1 MSLYAFCQAFT
12 LDQVPSHTRAILQKS
27 LLDILGTMAGAVSNA
42 TSQTLYAY
50 ARKHYP
56 AGEFIARLPF
66 DGTPV
71 NLLGAGWAG
80 GFTAD
85 SLDAHEGHFTSKGHA
100 GATVVPALLALVDA
114 LHAQGRLVSGRELLE
129 ALCLGYETGLRAG
142 VALMATSPTYHASG
156 GFSGIGVVC
165 GGARLLG
172 LDETSFRHAL
182 GIAEYFAARCPMM
195 RLIDHPTM
203 LRDAHGAGAYNG
215 LNALLLAREG
225 VTGAPAET
233 LEAESASPFWS
244 DLGHRWEIDAQYFK
258 PWPVCRWAQPALT
271 AMTLLLAE
279 HPQLCAETLTSVRVE
294 TFQESSCLQ
303 GQRPTNAD
311 EAQYALAFPLAALI
325 ARGQVGPEEVTGASR
340 DRRGGGFVGTL
351 PGGDPLAGDRPPD
364 QRRDLHLTDHRS
376 PGRSGSAPDPGRH
389 RSQVRAVRRAESH
402 GRRSRR
408 PEACRARS
416 GAFARGHRGPC
427 TALRALGSITP
438 AHALPAR
445 NVVCDRGGL
454 RPRLRSS
461 ALSPKPL
468 PACLVAHQRATTA
481 LCFERRCAPNNNK
494 SPNRLRSR
502 PDFEDTR
509 P

>member
-56 AGEFIARLPF
+56 AGEFIARMPF

-233 LEAESASPFWS
+233 LEADASSPYWH
-244 DLGHRWEIDAQYFK
+244 DLGIRWEIDAQYFK

-325 ARGQVGPEEVTGASR
+325 ARGQVGPEEVTGASIEAPDILAVSAR
-340 DRRGGGFVGTL
+340 IEIVEAADLSARFPEEILSRVTVRLTNGETFTSPITAAL
-351 PGGDPLAGDRPPD
+351 GDPDQPLTLADIEAKFELFAGQNLTADARAALK
-364 QRRDLHLTDHRS
+364 RAVLDLERS
-376 PGRSGSAPDPGRH
+376 PVAIEALAPLFEPW
-389 RSQVRAVRRAESH
+389 
-402 GRRSRR
+402 
-408 PEACRARS
+408 
-416 GAFARGHRGPC
+416 
-427 TALRALGSITP
+427 
-438 AHALPAR
+438 
-445 NVVCDRGGL
+445 DR
-454 RPRLRSS
+454 
-461 ALSPKPL
+461 
-468 PACLVAHQRATTA
+468 
-481 LCFERRCAPNNNK
+481 
-494 SPNRLRSR
+494 
-502 PDFEDTR
+502 
-509 P
+509 

>member
-233 LEAESASPFWS
+233 LETDASSPYWH
-244 DLGHRWEIDAQYFK
+244 DLGIRWEIDAQYFK

-271 AMTLLLAE
+271 AMTRLLAE
-279 HPQLCAETLTSVRVE
+279 HPQLCAETVASVRVE

-325 ARGQVGPEEVTGASR
+325 ARGQVGPEEVTGASIEAPDILAVSAR
-340 DRRGGGFVGTL
+340 IEIVEAADLSARFPEEILSRVTVRLTNGETFTSPITAAL
-351 PGGDPLAGDRPPD
+351 GDPDQPLTLADIEAKFELFAGQNLTADARAALK
-364 QRRDLHLTDHRS
+364 RAVLDLERS
-376 PGRSGSAPDPGRH
+376 PVAIEALAPLFEPW
-389 RSQVRAVRRAESH
+389 
-402 GRRSRR
+402 
-408 PEACRARS
+408 
-416 GAFARGHRGPC
+416 
-427 TALRALGSITP
+427 
-438 AHALPAR
+438 
-445 NVVCDRGGL
+445 DR
-454 RPRLRSS
+454 
-461 ALSPKPL
+461 
-468 PACLVAHQRATTA
+468 
-481 LCFERRCAPNNNK
+481 
-494 SPNRLRSR
+494 
-502 PDFEDTR
+502 
-509 P
+509 

>member
-1 MSLYAFCQAFT
+1 MSLHAFCRDFT
-12 LDQVPSHTRAILQKS
+12 LDQVPAHTRDILQKS

-42 TSQTLYAY
+42 TSQTIYRY

-56 AGEFIARLPF
+56 YGEFLARLPF

-71 NLLGAGWAG
+71 NVLGAGWAG

-100 GATVVPALLALVDA
+100 GATVVPALLALADA
-114 LHAQGRLVSGRELLE
+114 LHAQGRSVSGRELLE

-156 GFSGIGVVC
+156 GFSAIGVVC

-172 LDETSFRHAL
+172 MDEVTFRHAL

-195 RLIDHPTM
+195 RLIEHPTM

-233 LEAESASPFWS
+233 LEADSAGPYWQ
-244 DLGHRWEIDAQYFK
+244 DLGRRWEIDSQYFK

-271 AMTLLLAE
+271 AMTRLRTE
-279 HPQLCAETLTSVRVE
+279 HPRIDAATVAAIRVE

-303 GQRPTNAD
+303 GHRPVNAD

-325 ARGQVGPEEVTGASR
+325 ARGRVGPEEVTGAAIHAPDILAISDRIEIVEAPDLSARFPEEILSR
-340 DRRGGGFVGTL
+340 VTVRLHDGVTFTSPVTAAL
-351 PGGDPLAGDRPPD
+351 GDPEQPLTLADIEAKFE
-364 QRRDLHLTDHRS
+364 LFASVNL
-376 PGRSGSAPDPGRH
+376 SAIAWA
-389 RSQVRAVRRAESH
+389 AVKDAVLQLESADAAIT
-402 GRRSRR
+402 SLA
-408 PEACRARS
+408 PV
-416 GAFARGHRGPC
+416 FAPW
-427 TALRALGSITP
+427 
-438 AHALPAR
+438 
-445 NVVCDRGGL
+445 
-454 RPRLRSS
+454 
-461 ALSPKPL
+461 
-468 PACLVAHQRATTA
+468 
-481 LCFERRCAPNNNK
+481 
-494 SPNRLRSR
+494 NR
-502 PDFEDTR
+502 
-509 P
+509 

>member
-1 MSLYAFCQAFT
+1 MSLYAFCQDFT
-12 LDQVPSHTRAILQKS
+12 LDQVPPPTRAILQKS

-50 ARKHYP
+50 ARRHYP
-56 AGEFIARLPF
+56 AGEFISRLPF

-100 GATVVPALLALVDA
+100 GATVVPALLALADA
-114 LHAQGRLVSGRELLE
+114 LHAQGRIVSGRELLE

-172 LDETSFRHAL
+172 LDETTFRHAL

-203 LRDAHGAGAYNG
+203 LRDAHGSGAYNG

-233 LEAESASPFWS
+233 LEAGSARPFWS

-271 AMTLLLAE
+271 AMTRLLAE
-279 HPQLCAETLTSVRVE
+279 HPQLCAESVASVRVE

-303 GQRPTNAD
+303 GHRPTNAD

-325 ARGQVGPEEVTGASR
+325 ARGQVGPEEVTGAAIGAADILAVSERIEIVEAADLSARFPEEILSR
-340 DRRGGGFVGTL
+340 VTVRLGNGEAFTSPITAAL
-351 PGGDPLAGDRPPD
+351 GDPDQPLTLADIEAKFELFAG
-364 QRRDLHLTDHRS
+364 QNLS
-376 PGRSGSAPDPGRH
+376 VG
-389 RSQVRAVRRAESH
+389 VRAQLKRAVLELEHSPIAIDALA
-402 GRRSRR
+402 SL
-408 PEACRARS
+408 
-416 GAFARGHRGPC
+416 FAPY
-427 TALRALGSITP
+427 
-438 AHALPAR
+438 
-445 NVVCDRGGL
+445 DR
-454 RPRLRSS
+454 
-461 ALSPKPL
+461 
-468 PACLVAHQRATTA
+468 
-481 LCFERRCAPNNNK
+481 
-494 SPNRLRSR
+494 
-502 PDFEDTR
+502 
-509 P
+509 

>member
-56 AGEFIARLPF
+56 AGEFIARMPF

-233 LEAESASPFWS
+233 LEADASSPYWH
-244 DLGHRWEIDAQYFK
+244 DLGIRWEIDAQYFK

-303 GQRPTNAD
+303 AQRPTNAD

-325 ARGQVGPEEVTGASR
+325 ARGQVGPEEVTGASIEAPDILAVSAR
-340 DRRGGGFVGTL
+340 IEIVEAADLSVRFPEEILSRVTVRLTNGETFTSPITAAL
-351 PGGDPLAGDRPPD
+351 GDPDQPLTLADIEAKFELFAGQNLTADARAALK
-364 QRRDLHLTDHRS
+364 RAVLDLERS
-376 PGRSGSAPDPGRH
+376 PVAIEALAPLFEPW
-389 RSQVRAVRRAESH
+389 
-402 GRRSRR
+402 
-408 PEACRARS
+408 
-416 GAFARGHRGPC
+416 
-427 TALRALGSITP
+427 
-438 AHALPAR
+438 
-445 NVVCDRGGL
+445 DR
-454 RPRLRSS
+454 
-461 ALSPKPL
+461 
-468 PACLVAHQRATTA
+468 
-481 LCFERRCAPNNNK
+481 
-494 SPNRLRSR
+494 
-502 PDFEDTR
+502 
-509 P
+509 

>member
-1 MSLYAFCQAFT
+1 MSLHAFCQDFT
-12 LDQVPSHTRAILQKS
+12 LAQVPAPTRAILQKS

-42 TSQTLYAY
+42 TSQTLYRY

-56 AGEFIARLPF
+56 GGEFLARLPF

-100 GATVVPALLALVDA
+100 GATVVPALLALADA
-114 LHAQGRLVSGRELLE
+114 LHAQGRIISGRELLE

-156 GFSGIGVVC
+156 GFSAIGVVC

-172 LDETSFRHAL
+172 LDEATFRHAL

-195 RLIDHPTM
+195 RLIEHPTM

-233 LEAESASPFWS
+233 LEAEVAGPYWN
-244 DLGHRWEIDAQYFK
+244 DLGSRWEIDAQYFK

-271 AMTLLLAE
+271 AMTRLSAE
-279 HPQLCAETLTSVRVE
+279 HPQIDAASVAAIRVE
-294 TFQESSCLQ
+294 TFRESSCLQ
-303 GQRPTNAD
+303 GHRPADAD

-325 ARGQVGPEEVTGASR
+325 ARGRVGPEEVTGAAIGAADILAVSERIEIVEAADLSARFPEEILSR
-340 DRRGGGFVGTL
+340 VTVRLHDGTTFTSPITAAL
-351 PGGDPLAGDRPPD
+351 GDPHQPLTLADIEAKFE
-364 QRRDLHLTDHRS
+364 LF
-376 PGRSGSAPDPGRH
+376 A
-389 RSQVRAVRRAESH
+389 AV
-402 GRRSRR
+402 
-408 PEACRARS
+408 
-416 GAFARGHRGPC
+416 
-427 TALRALGSITP
+427 
-438 AHALPAR
+438 
-445 NVVCDRGGL
+445 N
-454 RPRLRSS
+454 
-461 ALSPKPL
+461 LSPAARAAVKGAVL
-468 PACLVAHQRATTA
+468 ELEGAAVAIET
-481 LCFERRCAPNNNK
+481 LAPIFA
-494 SPNRLRSR
+494 PWHR
-502 PDFEDTR
+502 
-509 P
+509 